1 MLRYSFVVLAGL
13 WAAGPAAAAG
23 WADGLFDDL
32 SKDFGSVPHGQ
43 LLTHSFRIT
52 NNTQNAVNISTVRV
66 SCGCVSA
73 SATRGFLNPGE
84 STTLVAKMDS
94 SVFYGV
100 RTVTIFV
107 PFAPPTF
114 HQARPWV
121 PSHRPRHLP
130 LTPPHLA
137 LRTRPL

>member
-84 STTLVAKMDS
+84 STTLVAKMKS

-100 RTVTIFV
+100 RTVTLFLQFDRPNFDQV
-107 PFAPPTF
+107 RRWG
-114 HQARPWV
+114 QANSR
-121 PSHRPRHLP
+121 SAFT
-130 LTPPHLA
+130 LTPDQRA
-137 LRTRPL
+137 LRQLR